1 MNSERFRDVLLGVIE
16 TMRPQQWYK
25 QVIVFLP
32 VVFSGK
38 LLDLNPVLNT
48 VISAVAFSLVA
59 SSIYTLNDIV
69 DIEEDRRHPKKKHRP
84 IPSGQ
89 LPIKI
94 AYITSLLLCVT
105 GLSMGY
111 VVHRFV
117 LFILILYVL
126 QNMLYSYL
134 LSDIVVVDILVIS
147 IGFVLRSISGVY
159 AIRDNFIIPSRWLIL
174 CTFLTALL
182 LALGKRYKE
191 HGNKSNPEMEYGEW
205 NISSMM
211 EITAGMLAISYI
223 LYTVLDSSI
232 AMMLTIPF
240 SIYAVFRYLL
250 IIENANSTDSI
261 GGLVARDKGFVINFV
276 AWVLVIVS
284 VLYVAPVL

>member
-1 MNSERFRDVLLGVIE
+1 MNSNRIKNILVGSIK

-38 LLDLNPVLNT
+38 LLQAKPVIST
-48 VISAVAFSLVA
+48 IISAVAFSLVA

-69 DIEEDRRHPKKKHRP
+69 DIEEDRKHPKKKHRP
-84 IPSGQ
+84 IPSGS

-94 AYITSLLLCVT
+94 AYVVCLLLCVT
-105 GLSMGY
+105 GLSLGY
-111 VVHRFV
+111 IVHRFV

-126 QNMLYSYL
+126 QNFLYSYL
-134 LSDIVVVDILVIS
+134 LSDIIIVDILVIS
-147 IGFVLRSISGVY
+147 VGFVLRSISGVY

-191 HGNKSNPEMEYGEW
+191 SKNKSDPRMEYGSW
-205 NISSMM
+205 NTGSMM
-211 EITAGMLAISYI
+211 EITSGMLAISYI

-240 SIYAVFRYLL
+240 SLYAVFRYLL
-250 IIENANSTDSI
+250 IIENAQRTDSI
-261 GGLVARDKGFVINFV
+261 GGLVAKDKGFVINLV
-276 AWVLVIVS
+276 IWVLVIVS
-284 VLYVAPVL
+284 VLYVAPVV